1 MFAGLL
7 NGLRKPCHGSWNWK
21 FKLSNNPKIGNLES
35 TLLFSILCHPF
46 VLGLSSPLWLF
57 STLLVSFSS
66 FILIYEDFECGNSWN
81 NLNTGTKKEQYLA
94 RGSHVF
100 SLCLFFFMNSWNKYE
115 TYSTR
120 RKKNPLI
127 NYWECLT
134 VGVREGGGIYSSQR
148 GLLIFQICHFEKNT
162 VLWSN
167 LCVSLFR
174 KWKKLKEKGI
184 ITKAYNDGTMQKFR
198 HSRFQ

>member
-21 FKLSNNPKIGNLES
+21 FKLSNNPKIGNFLES

-66 FILIYEDFECGNSWN
+66 FILIYDDFECGNSWN

-100 SLCLFFFMNSWNKYE
+100 SLCLLFFMNSWNKYE

-120 RKKNPLI
+120 RKKK
-127 NYWECLT
+127 
-134 VGVREGGGIYSSQR
+134 SSHKLLRVPDRRCSWR
-148 GLLIFQICHFEKNT
+148 GRNLQLSKGAADF
-162 VLWSN
+162 SN
-167 LCVSLFR
+167 LSF
-174 KWKKLKEKGI
+174 WKE
-184 ITKAYNDGTMQKFR
+184 
-198 HSRFQ
+198 HSAMK

>member
-46 VLGLSSPLWLF
+46 VSGLSSPLWLF

-66 FILIYEDFECGNSWN
+66 FILIYDDFECGNSWN

-100 SLCLFFFMNSWNKYE
+100 SLCLCIFFMNSWNKYE

-127 NYWECLT
+127 NYWECPT

-148 GLLIFQICHFEKNT
+148 GLLIFKFVILKRTQCYEVIYVFLYFVNEKN
-162 VLWSN
+162 
-167 LCVSLFR
+167 
-174 KWKKLKEKGI
+174 
-184 ITKAYNDGTMQKFR
+184 
-198 HSRFQ
+198 